1 MSNPTSQFITPSPC
15 PCVHISVLYIC
26 VSIPVTWKHPKCPS
40 TVQWIKKMCYM
51 YITEYYSAIKIN
63 EIGSF
68 IEMWMYLESIKQG
81 EVSQKENE
89 SVNHSVV
96 SNSCDP
102 MDCSPPGF
110 SDYRILEARILE
122 WVAIPFS
129 RRSSQPRD
137 KAWVSRIT
145 GRYFTIW
152 VTWEAQVRKR
162 RAKINALMHICGI

>member
-1 MSNPTSQFITPSPC
+1 
-15 PCVHISVLYIC
+15 
-26 VSIPVTWKHPKCPS
+26 
-40 TVQWIKKMCYM
+40 MCYM

-110 SDYRILEARILE
+110 SDYGILQTRILDWI
-122 WVAIPFS
+122 AISFS
-129 RRSSQPRD
+129 RESS
-137 KAWVSRIT
+137 
-145 GRYFTIW
+145 
-152 VTWEAQVRKR
+152 
-162 RAKINALMHICGI
+162 